1 MMKIITKADFLSR
14 SAKFTFNDKG
24 DVTYQT
30 FIGGIISLISII
42 GSLSLCT
49 YFLFSFF
56 KREETSVVQSTTTDQ
71 FINNTYSHLMPILI
85 RITDTNSKIF
95 ENADYMYNITLKFW
109 YGGSNDSSLNGNAPQ
124 ISVDIEM
131 EKCVYDK
138 HISQEYKKAL
148 LNFNEL
154 DTYYCPIIRN
164 YNQTLYGIYGS
175 VFPFSYY
182 SFTIRFCQNSTEN
195 QLCYPLE
202 YTLNKLE
209 ESYLEVLL
217 IDYSLDSF
225 QKKQVGTLT
234 YKRERFMI
242 SSTMFKR
249 IWLYLENIQY
259 IIDEGYIFTKY
270 EIQRFHRYNSV
281 RFDVDSRDTTKV
293 NYFST
298 LTILNTSQTSI
309 YFKNYLKIQDLFA
322 ILGGIIKAFTMFGT
336 FANYFNSLNCYYF
349 KLITDFILENNND
362 KNYRKFKNT
371 SNISLIHIRNQL
383 SGFKFCTMDLKNT
396 ISLYQKDFIK
406 KRVSSSLFPIRISSK
421 NKKYKNE
428 LFMLITELNKRLN
441 IITVLK
447 KLETINLINRELHNH
462 NFTDIDRLNQN
473 KIQKKINN
481 YLTASDQESCN
492 SKKKIK

>member
-1 MMKIITKADFLSR
+1 
-14 SAKFTFNDKG
+14 
-24 DVTYQT
+24 
-30 FIGGIISLISII
+30 
-42 GSLSLCT
+42 
-49 YFLFSFF
+49 
-56 KREETSVVQSTTTDQ
+56 
-71 FINNTYSHLMPILI
+71 
-85 RITDTNSKIF
+85 
-95 ENADYMYNITLKFW
+95 
-109 YGGSNDSSLNGNAPQ
+109 
-124 ISVDIEM
+124 
-131 EKCVYDK
+131 
-138 HISQEYKKAL
+138 
-148 LNFNEL
+148 
-154 DTYYCPIIRN
+154 
-164 YNQTLYGIYGS
+164 
-175 VFPFSYY
+175 
-182 SFTIRFCQNSTEN
+182 
-195 QLCYPLE
+195 
-202 YTLNKLE
+202 
-209 ESYLEVLL
+209 
-217 IDYSLDSF
+217 
-225 QKKQVGTLT
+225 
-234 YKRERFMI
+234 
-242 SSTMFKR
+242 
-249 IWLYLENIQY
+249 
-259 IIDEGYIFTKY
+259 
-270 EIQRFHRYNSV
+270 
-281 RFDVDSRDTTKV
+281 
-293 NYFST
+293 
-298 LTILNTSQTSI
+298 
-309 YFKNYLKIQDLFA
+309 
-322 ILGGIIKAFTMFGT
+322 MFGT